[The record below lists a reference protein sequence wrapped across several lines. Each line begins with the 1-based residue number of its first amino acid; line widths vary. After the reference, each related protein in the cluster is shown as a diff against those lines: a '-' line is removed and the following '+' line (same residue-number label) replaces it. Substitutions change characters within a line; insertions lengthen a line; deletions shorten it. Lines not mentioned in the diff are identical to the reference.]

1 MELQKITFFFTAL
14 FQSLFSI
21 AKIAL
26 LSNWFAGFNKMRAD
40 GSECVILGNGPCLN
54 KDFELNLDFIK
65 SRKKLCVNFFA
76 LSKEY
81 DLIRPDYYVLSAPEY
96 WLNNTT
102 DWFKEKRTLLIESL
116 LSKTTWPMKL
126 LVPFTANN
134 SELCKMINSK
144 KNIGI
149 IFYNNTPIE
158 GFTSIINIL
167 FKLNL
172 GMPRPHNVLVPSIF
186 LAINLGFK
194 RIIIFGADHSFHEEI
209 VVDESNRMTLNH
221 EHFYDNKE
229 VRMPMYKLDGK
240 QYYIHDVF
248 RKLYFAFSSY
258 FILKNYADYMNAAVL
273 NASSKSYIDAFEKIH
288 ITN

>member
-1 MELQKITFFFTAL
+1 MKLQKITFFFTVL

-26 LSNWFAGFNKMRAD
+26 FSNWFPGFKKIRTD

-65 SRKKLCVNFFA
+65 SKKKLCINFFA

-81 DLIRPDYYVLSAPEY
+81 DLIQPDFYVLSEPEY
-96 WLNNTT
+96 WLNNPAG
-102 DWFKEKRTLLIESL
+102 WFKEKRALLIECL
-116 LSKTTWPMKL
+116 VSKTTWPMKL
-126 LVPFTANN
+126 LIPFAANN
-134 SELCKMINSK
+134 SELCNMIMSK
-144 KNIGI
+144 KNIEI
-149 IFYNNTPIE
+149 TFYNNTPIE
-158 GFTSIINIL
+158 GFTSIINYL
-167 FKLNL
+167 FKMNL
-172 GMPRPHNVLVPSIF
+172 GMPRPHNVLAPSII

-194 RIIIFGADHSFHEEI
+194 KIIIFGADHSFHEEI
-209 VVDESNRMTLNH
+209 IVDESNRITLNS

-229 VRMPMYKLDGK
+229 ARVPVNKLDGK
-240 QYYIHDVF
+240 QYFIHDVF
-248 RKLYFAFSSY
+248 RKLYLAFSGY
-258 FILKNYADYMNAAVL
+258 FILKGYADYMNAAVL